1 MQSLARLYLSLSLSG
16 LALAGLPQAAAAQ
29 NAMVQP
35 LPPPEAEDLNEAL
48 RRLAQSPSDLDALL
62 EAGEAS
68 IVLGDGDAAMGF
80 FVRAQDLSPSNARM
94 KAGLGRVFLAEG
106 RAIEAL
112 RFFAEAE
119 TAGYPLI
126 EMAADRGLAFDLV
139 GDNLRAQELY
149 RLALARN
156 DDPATSRRLALSLA
170 ISGEKAEFERVLLP
184 QLQDEDRAGFRTRA
198 FGLAILG
205 DEREAISIA
214 EALMPTDLALRMTP
228 YLRYMARL
236 TKAQQAAAAN
246 LGAFPRASDI
256 GRDVPGIAGY
266 SDRGSAITRRADA
279 SLTPSGPTM
288 GSTRSLQP
296 AVAAPAS
303 DPPAAD
309 PPATVPP
316 ATIPRAV
323 VPQPTTE
330 RRQPERSDRQA
341 QAGLDPM
348 SRARARSA
356 RVRSTPSPAPAQTP
370 TLAPNPTPTPTP
382 TPSSVQAQVSAPT
395 SAPAPALAQS
405 AIILPAE
412 AQPADVSTTPT
423 QSPGIE
429 PAGGI
434 ERFDLAQPTAEVP
447 ASAPQIVVAP
457 APGPLPTGSLEDVFA
472 EFESI
477 PAAPSR
483 AAIGAVDVTAIT
495 PPRERAVP
503 PPAPERAA
511 PPPPEHPARHWVQVA
526 TGRDRDALKFDW
538 RRISR
543 NAQSLLD
550 GKGPFVTPWVE
561 ANRLLAGPYPSAA
574 AAREAVTRLKAIGI
588 DAFSFASPRGQE
600 IETLD

>member
-1 MQSLARLYLSLSLSG
+1 LQSLARLSLSLSLSG
-16 LALAGLPQAAAAQ
+16 LVLAGLPQAVAAQ
-29 NAMVQP
+29 NAIVQP

-48 RRLAQSPSDLDALL
+48 RRLSRSPSDLDALL

-68 IVLGDGDAAMGF
+68 VALGDSDAAMGF
-80 FVRAQDLSPSNARM
+80 YVRAQDISPGNARM

-119 TAGYPLI
+119 AAGYPLV

-170 ISGEKAEFERVLLP
+170 IAGKRAEFERVLLP

-214 EALMPTDLALRMTP
+214 EALMPADLALRMTP

-246 LGAFPRASDI
+246 LGTFPRASDI
-256 GRDVPGIAGY
+256 GRDMPAIAGY
-266 SDRGSAITRRADA
+266 ADQGSAISRQADA
-279 SLTPSGPTM
+279 SLTPSGPAM
-288 GSTRSLQP
+288 GSSRP
-296 AVAAPAS
+296 AQAAAT
-303 DPPAAD
+303 PAASPSQSD
-309 PPATVPP
+309 RTD
-316 ATIPRAV
+316 
-323 VPQPTTE
+323 
-330 RRQPERSDRQA
+330 RREAERSERQA
-341 QAGLDPM
+341 LAGLDPI
-348 SRARARSA
+348 SRARARSQQTRA
-356 RVRSTPSPAPAQTP
+356 APPATAAPAPTPAPAPAPEPVEGAGPVRNPTPVPAPAQLAIALPTEAAPMTAAATP
-370 TLAPNPTPTPTP
+370 L
-382 TPSSVQAQVSAPT
+382 QG
-395 SAPAPALAQS
+395 PA
-405 AIILPAE
+405 
-412 AQPADVSTTPT
+412 
-423 QSPGIE
+423 IE
-429 PAGGI
+429 PEERI
-434 ERFDLAQPTAEVP
+434 EAFDLAQSTARTAE
-447 ASAPQIVVAP
+447 P
-457 APGPLPTGSLEDVFA
+457 APVLAADTGPLPSGSLEDVFA
-472 EFESI
+472 EFEAI
-477 PAAPSR
+477 PAAPPR
-483 AAIGAVDVTAIT
+483 AVLGAVDVTAIQ
-495 PPRERAVP
+495 PPRERAAP
-503 PPAPERAA
+503 PSAPERAA
-511 PPPPEHPARHWVQVA
+511 PPVVEHPSRHWVQVA

-543 NAQSLLD
+543 NAQTLLD

-574 AAREAVTRLKAIGI
+574 EARSVVAKLKEQEI
-588 DAFSFASPRGQE
+588 DSFTFQSPRGQE

>member
-1 MQSLARLYLSLSLSG
+1 MQSLARLSLSLSLSG
-16 LALAGLPQAAAAQ
+16 LVLAGLPQAVAAQ
-29 NAMVQP
+29 NAIVQP

-48 RRLAQSPSDLDALL
+48 RRLSRSPSDLDALL

-68 IVLGDGDAAMGF
+68 IALGDSDAAMGF
-80 FVRAQDLSPSNARM
+80 YVRAQDISPGNARM

-112 RFFAEAE
+112 RFVAEAE
-119 TAGYPLI
+119 AAGYPLV

-170 ISGEKAEFERVLLP
+170 IAGKRAEFERVLLP

-214 EALMPTDLALRMTP
+214 EALMPADLALRMTP

-246 LGAFPRASDI
+246 LGTFPRASDI
-256 GRDVPGIAGY
+256 GRDMPAIAGY
-266 SDRGSAITRRADA
+266 ADQGSAISRQADA
-279 SLTPSGPTM
+279 SLTPSGPAM
-288 GSTRSLQP
+288 GSSRSAQ
-296 AVAAPAS
+296 AAATSAAAPSQS
-303 DPPAAD
+303 D
-309 PPATVPP
+309 
-316 ATIPRAV
+316 R
-323 VPQPTTE
+323 TE
-330 RRQPERSDRQA
+330 RRGAERSERQA
-341 QAGLDPM
+341 LAGLDPI
-348 SRARARSA
+348 SRARARSQQTRATPAPTAAPMPTPAPAPAPEPGEGA
-356 RVRSTPSPAPAQTP
+356 RPARNPTPVPAPAQLGIALSTE
-370 TLAPNPTPTPTP
+370 
-382 TPSSVQAQVSAPT
+382 
-395 SAPAPALAQS
+395 PAPMAAATAPLEG
-405 AIILPAE
+405 PATE
-412 AQPADVSTTPT
+412 PEER
-423 QSPGIE
+423 IE
-429 PAGGI
+429 T
-434 ERFDLAQPTAEVP
+434 FDLAQSTAGTAE
-447 ASAPQIVVAP
+447 P
-457 APGPLPTGSLEDVFA
+457 APVLAADAGPLPSGSLEDVFA
-472 EFESI
+472 EFEAI
-477 PAAPSR
+477 PAAPPR
-483 AAIGAVDVTAIT
+483 AVLGAVDVTAIQ
-495 PPRERAVP
+495 PPRERAAP

-511 PPPPEHPARHWVQVA
+511 PPVVEHPSRHWVQVA

-543 NAQSLLD
+543 NAQTLLD

-574 AAREAVTRLKAIGI
+574 EARSVVAKLKELEI
-588 DAFSFASPRGQE
+588 DSFTFQSPRGQE